1 MEYARFTEGSN
12 SIDYL
17 EKAVSFI
24 KSAENKP
31 EDWKWVILAVQGA
44 LYGFMICNLK
54 GTAPDNVSKG
64 KSQDLIS
71 FDEALRRCQDP
82 KQQPQ
87 KPKRAQDADWRSL
100 GGFSTFL
107 ELSEDQKQALRRL
120 HSEFRNQFVHY
131 RPASWSIQ
139 LDGMSEMLMHA
150 FDTLSAVLKMGC
162 FYSHFES
169 GDNDRIAALVAE
181 GKALLRKAQEN

>member
-87 KPKRAQDADWRSL
+87 KPKTAQDADWRSL
-100 GGFSTFL
+100 GGVQYILGTVGGSKACFASTPL
-107 ELSEDQKQALRRL
+107 RVSQPICALQARL
-120 HSEFRNQFVHY
+120 MVNPTGWNVGNADAR
-131 RPASWSIQ
+131 
-139 LDGMSEMLMHA
+139 L
-150 FDTLSAVLKMGC
+150 
-162 FYSHFES
+162 
-169 GDNDRIAALVAE
+169 
-181 GKALLRKAQEN
+181 